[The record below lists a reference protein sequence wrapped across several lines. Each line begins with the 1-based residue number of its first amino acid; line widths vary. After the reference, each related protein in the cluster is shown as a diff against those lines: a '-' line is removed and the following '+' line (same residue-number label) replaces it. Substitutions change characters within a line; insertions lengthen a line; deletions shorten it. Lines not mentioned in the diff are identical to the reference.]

1 MALTKVTGDFIKAG
15 SITQGHLHSSHG
27 ITTTHITE
35 GDKLFFT
42 NARVDSRVGSLSTSN
57 LSEGTNLY
65 YTDARVDARIAAA
78 STSDLSE
85 GTNLYYTDARADARV
100 ALIVDSA
107 PGTLNT
113 LNELAAA
120 LGDDANFSTT
130 VTNSI
135 ALKAPL
141 ASPSFT
147 GNATF
152 AGGISV
158 SSPGS
163 SFYTTFKSA
172 NDYVI
177 GLKDS
182 ANTTQWWIKAYTNGN
197 FALHEN
203 NVGDKFTIAAGGNV
217 TFTGTLTASGYND
230 SNWNTAHGWGDH
242 ASAGYLTSSTGFPK
256 GADIGTSADL
266 DNYTSNGYYH
276 QNSNA
281 LAAGGSNYPSA
292 VAGMLTV
299 KADGVMV
306 YQTYQGYGANS
317 TWERKYYN
325 GSWQS
330 WHKQW
335 DSGEF
340 ANNSANWNTAYSWGN
355 HASAGYLTSYTETD
369 TLAAVTGRGASTS
382 SVVTLTG
389 GSKIVVQGATDG
401 GGSRGI
407 FMWTNTDSN
416 WGIYMSTPGSTNNI
430 GGGTAPSGLN
440 GETSHSIR
448 FRIASNAANGFIW
461 ENHNNAAL
469 MSLRGS
475 AGDLITSS
483 SMRSPIFYDSNNTTY
498 FLNPSASGGNALNT
512 IGDWRQT
519 TDTWSGEVS
528 GKMQYHGNHWYIQA
542 AGYVHFRNTSG
553 VNTFYVDSGGVGYI
567 SNYLT
572 GANSLRAPIFYDS
585 DDTAYYVNPATSSLL
600 KGVQINTTVSSAGSS
615 LKIYT
620 TTNHQYPQIHSNA
633 SLEAM
638 WNYKNTAAEWYVGIR
653 TSSQLVGT
661 SGFHFYNTT
670 SAQTVG
676 GWDINGHSYSI
687 ASSRAPIFYD
697 SNNTAYYLN
706 PQDQSSMYG
715 VAVRG
720 DNASTGTGNQIF
732 FWGSGNSTTSA
743 IGFKANGG
751 NFTNPTGNGDGYNT
765 YLTMDTAGRG
775 WVFRQGTGGSN
786 FTSLNNSG
794 WILNNGIW
802 QANASMRSPVFYDS
816 GNTNYYVDPTS
827 TSNLSKAIFNTSS
840 TGLPRQITI
849 KEDGDTENSMGSYP
863 GNWTSALNIQ
873 SNDGSTY
880 LWFSPLT
887 SNIPRIQTNYGQLDF
902 YMGNNTNRALHL
914 SGASA
919 RSEIFYDLNDTGYY
933 VDPASKSFLSTIH
946 FNGSVSGSGAGSEIG
961 RNHAYDTMEL
971 KGYGAEL
978 MIGAQHAEININ
990 YRTCNGGASS
1000 HTPTTWKWR
1009 AGTSSNWSDHYMG
1022 LIQSSSSMRAPVFYD
1037 SNDTGYY
1044 MNYLGGGTLRG
1055 NFQFA
1060 ANSTSTSYND
1070 ASIELRESNYT
1081 ANGTATPPFIGF
1093 HWGGVVASSI
1103 AIESNGRIAIRN
1115 NPGNAYEKFIASVIY
1130 ASSDVQS
1137 PIYYDSNDTAY
1148 YTDPAS
1154 TSSLKLLKTG
1164 QNHQSNA
1171 PRWDTSF
1178 YVAQSQHFYAHSS
1191 TQTMYLGESNTINI
1205 RSVGIASGSLRAP
1218 LFYDS
1223 NNTAYYAD
1231 PGSTSNMNAVTL
1243 VGTFSGQNGYF
1254 NQDLA
1259 VGFNSGAIGGK
1270 LNIQINSNNGIGV
1283 KNNLNGR
1290 SGVTGLLQYTS
1301 ASYASSGYNMVFQ
1314 AAPPSGSDT
1323 NMLLC
1328 YINGNIVNR
1337 FNSYGQYSDIKLKE
1351 NIVDTTPKL
1360 EDVKR
1365 IRIRNFNFKGDP
1377 YKQIG
1382 VVAQEFEEVFP
1393 GLVEDKE
1400 VPDEEGTTKT
1410 VKYSVLVP
1418 ILVKAMQEQQTIID
1432 DLKSRLETLENQ

>member
-27 ITTTHITE
+27 ITTTHIAE

-182 ANTTQWWIKAYTNGN
+182 ANTAQWWLKAYTNGS
-197 FALHEN
+197 FALHEDS
-203 NVGDKFTIAAGGNV
+203 VGDKFTIAAGGNV

-230 SNWNTAHGWGDH
+230 SNWNTA
-242 ASAGYLTSSTGFPK
+242 
-256 GADIGTSADL
+256 
-266 DNYTSNGYYH
+266 
-276 QNSNA
+276 
-281 LAAGGSNYPSA
+281 
-292 VAGMLTV
+292 
-299 KADGVMV
+299 
-306 YQTYQGYGANS
+306 YG
-317 TWERKYYN
+317 
-325 GSWQS
+325 
-330 WHKQW
+330 
-335 DSGEF
+335 
-340 ANNSANWNTAYSWGN
+340 WGN
-355 HASAGYLTSYTETD
+355 HASAGYLTSFDITTQTDGKYLRSNTADEATHRIVFSGCDTNNHDTIATSTGSLGAIEIYNNGVSKDAFMTFHVGSDFACYFGLDGGTNKLSVGGWSMGAASYEIYHAGNLPSLATLGYTGATNANYITNNNQLTNGAGYITSYTETD
-369 TLAAVTGRGASTS
+369 TLATVTGRGASTS

-448 FRIASNAANGFIW
+448 FRIASNASNGFIW

-483 SMRSPIFYDSNNTTY
+483 SMRSPIFYDSNNT
-498 FLNPSASGGNALNT
+498 
-512 IGDWRQT
+512 
-519 TDTWSGEVS
+519 
-528 GKMQYHGNHWYIQA
+528 
-542 AGYVHFRNTSG
+542 
-553 VNTFYVDSGGVGYI
+553 
-567 SNYLT
+567 
-572 GANSLRAPIFYDS
+572 
-585 DDTAYYVNPATSSLL
+585 
-600 KGVQINTTVSSAGSS
+600 
-615 LKIYT
+615 
-620 TTNHQYPQIHSNA
+620 
-633 SLEAM
+633 
-638 WNYKNTAAEWYVGIR
+638 
-653 TSSQLVGT
+653 
-661 SGFHFYNTT
+661 
-670 SAQTVG
+670 
-676 GWDINGHSYSI
+676 
-687 ASSRAPIFYD
+687 
-697 SNNTAYYLN
+697 AYYLN

-720 DNASTGTGNQIF
+720 DNANTGTGNQIF

-816 GNTNYYVDPTS
+816 
-827 TSNLSKAIFNTSS
+827 
-840 TGLPRQITI
+840 
-849 KEDGDTENSMGSYP
+849 
-863 GNWTSALNIQ
+863 
-873 SNDGSTY
+873 
-880 LWFSPLT
+880 
-887 SNIPRIQTNYGQLDF
+887 
-902 YMGNNTNRALHL
+902 
-914 SGASA
+914 
-919 RSEIFYDLNDTGYY
+919 
-933 VDPASKSFLSTIH
+933 
-946 FNGSVSGSGAGSEIG
+946 
-961 RNHAYDTMEL
+961 
-971 KGYGAEL
+971 
-978 MIGAQHAEININ
+978 
-990 YRTCNGGASS
+990 
-1000 HTPTTWKWR
+1000 
-1009 AGTSSNWSDHYMG
+1009 
-1022 LIQSSSSMRAPVFYD
+1022 
-1037 SNDTGYY
+1037 NDTGYY

-1081 ANGTATPPFIGF
+1081 SNGTATPPFIGF

-1115 NPGNAYEKFIASVIY
+1115 NPGNAYEKFIASVMY

-1178 YVAQSQHFYAHSS
+1178 YVAQSQHYYAHSS
-1191 TQTMYLGESNTINI
+1191 TQTMYLGESNTIEI

-1223 NNTAYYAD
+1223 NNTTYYAD

-1418 ILVKAMQEQQTIID
+1418 ILVKAMQEQQAIID

>member
-135 ALKAPL
+135 ATKLPL
-141 ASPSFT
+141 AGGTLTGALSGTSASF
-147 GNATF
+147 
-152 AGGISV
+152 S
-158 SSPGS
+158 
-163 SFYTTFKSA
+163 
-172 NDYVI
+172 
-177 GLKDS
+177 
-182 ANTTQWWIKAYTNGN
+182 
-197 FALHEN
+197 
-203 NVGDKFTIAAGGNV
+203 GNV
-217 TFTGTLTASGYND
+217 TASSGTGHFSVVNSSGYQLNGTYVMDSSRNLVNIAAITASGNVTGANLNI
-230 SNWNTAHGWGDH
+230 SNWD
-242 ASAGYLTSSTGFPK
+242 
-256 GADIGTSADL
+256 
-266 DNYTSNGYYH
+266 
-276 QNSNA
+276 
-281 LAAGGSNYPSA
+281 
-292 VAGMLTV
+292 
-299 KADGVMV
+299 
-306 YQTYQGYGANS
+306 
-317 TWERKYYN
+317 
-325 GSWQS
+325 
-330 WHKQW
+330 
-335 DSGEF
+335 
-340 ANNSANWNTAYSWGN
+340 TAYGWGN
-355 HASAGYLTSYTETD
+355 HASAGYLTSFDITTQTDGKYLRSNTADEATHRIVFSGCDTNNHDTIATSTGSLGAIEIYNNGVSKDAFMTFHVGSDFACYFGLDGGTNKLSVGGWSMGAASYEIYHAGNLPSLATLGYTGATNANYITNNNQLTNGAGYITSYTETD
-369 TLAAVTGRGASTS
+369 TLATVTGRGASTS

-389 GSKIVVQGATDG
+389 GSKIVVQGSTDG
-401 GGSRGI
+401 GASRGI
-407 FMWTNTDSN
+407 FMWNNTDSN

-448 FRIASNAANGFIW
+448 FRIASNASNGFIW

-519 TDTWSGEVS
+519 TDAWSGEVS
-528 GKMQYHGNHWYIQA
+528 GKMQYHSNHWYLQA

-553 VNTFYVDSGGVGYI
+553 VNTFYVDSGGVGYVN
-567 SNYLT
+567 NYLT

-585 DDTAYYVNPATSSLL
+585 GNTGYYVDPNSTSRLLNLDFGVAGYYLKAGDWGTRQQTPYGWIQFGPANTSHAHIYTDRSNFYFNKQIYVLGGSLINQNDIRAAIFYDINDTNYYVNPGVTSSNSTSHSARFRQSVWIGDSGTYNQNDGGWGARLIVSDDVHARIDVAQDADSMRSSWWSHTGNGGSVFGTITGHHQFLYSHNAKRQTLFNGYSQEEASYRAPIFYDSNDTAYYVNPASESKIVKLWINNGGAGGVGWSTGFNQGSGSNYWNQIQDASVARQRNFGGGGYDWYSSGGTEIMDLNNS
-600 KGVQINTTVSSAGSS
+600 GV
-615 LKIYT
+615 LF
-620 TTNHQYPQIHSNA
+620 
-633 SLEAM
+633 
-638 WNYKNTAAEWYVGIR
+638 AAADMR
-653 TSSQLVGT
+653 S
-661 SGFHFYNTT
+661 
-670 SAQTVG
+670 
-676 GWDINGHSYSI
+676 
-687 ASSRAPIFYD
+687 PIFYD

-720 DNASTGTGNQIF
+720 DNANTGTGNQIF

-751 NFTNPTGNGDGYNT
+751 NFTNPTGSGDGYNT

-775 WVFRQGTGGSN
+775 WVFRQGTGSSN
-786 FTSLNNSG
+786 FTSLYNSG

-802 QANASMRSPVFYDS
+802 QANASMRS
-816 GNTNYYVDPTS
+816 
-827 TSNLSKAIFNTSS
+827 
-840 TGLPRQITI
+840 
-849 KEDGDTENSMGSYP
+849 
-863 GNWTSALNIQ
+863 
-873 SNDGSTY
+873 
-880 LWFSPLT
+880 
-887 SNIPRIQTNYGQLDF
+887 
-902 YMGNNTNRALHL
+902 
-914 SGASA
+914 
-919 RSEIFYDLNDTGYY
+919 
-933 VDPASKSFLSTIH
+933 
-946 FNGSVSGSGAGSEIG
+946 
-961 RNHAYDTMEL
+961 
-971 KGYGAEL
+971 
-978 MIGAQHAEININ
+978 
-990 YRTCNGGASS
+990 
-1000 HTPTTWKWR
+1000 
-1009 AGTSSNWSDHYMG
+1009 
-1022 LIQSSSSMRAPVFYD
+1022 PVFYD

-1270 LNIQINSNNGIGV
+1270 VNIQINSNNGIGV

-1314 AAPPSGSDT
+1314 AVPPSGSDQ

>member
-27 ITTTHITE
+27 ITTTHIAE

-182 ANTTQWWIKAYTNGN
+182 ANTAQWWLKAYTNGS
-197 FALHEN
+197 FALHEDS
-203 NVGDKFTIAAGGNV
+203 VGDKFTIAAGGNV

-230 SNWNTAHGWGDH
+230 SNWNTA
-242 ASAGYLTSSTGFPK
+242 
-256 GADIGTSADL
+256 
-266 DNYTSNGYYH
+266 
-276 QNSNA
+276 
-281 LAAGGSNYPSA
+281 
-292 VAGMLTV
+292 
-299 KADGVMV
+299 
-306 YQTYQGYGANS
+306 YG
-317 TWERKYYN
+317 
-325 GSWQS
+325 
-330 WHKQW
+330 
-335 DSGEF
+335 
-340 ANNSANWNTAYSWGN
+340 WGN
-355 HASAGYLTSYTETD
+355 HASAGYLTSFDITTQTDGKYLRSNTADEATHRIVFSGCDTNNHDTIATSTGSLGAIEIYNNGVSKDAFMTFHVGSDFACYFGLDGGTNKLSVGGWSMGAASYEIYHAGNLPSLATLGYTGATNANYITNNNQLTNGAGYITSYTETD
-369 TLAAVTGRGASTS
+369 TLATVTGRGASTS

-448 FRIASNAANGFIW
+448 FRIASNASNGFIW

-483 SMRSPIFYDSNNTTY
+483 SMRSPIFYDSNDTNYYVDPNSTSRLLNLDFGVAGYYLKAGDWGTRQQTPYGWIQFGPANTSHAHIYTDRSNFY
-498 FLNPSASGGNALNT
+498 FNKQIYVLGGSLINQNDIRAAIFYDINDTNYYVNPGVTSSNSTSHSARFRQSVW
-512 IGDWRQT
+512 IGDSGTYNQNDGGWGARLIVSDDVHARIDVAQDADSMRSSWWSHTGNGGSVFGTITGHHQFLYSHNAKRQT
-519 TDTWSGEVS
+519 LF
-528 GKMQYHGNHWYIQA
+528 N
-542 AGYVHFRNTSG
+542 GYSQEEAS
-553 VNTFYVDSGGVGYI
+553 Y
-567 SNYLT
+567 
-572 GANSLRAPIFYDS
+572 RAPIFYDS
-585 DDTAYYVNPATSSLL
+585 NDTAYYVNPASESKIVKLWINNGGAGGVGWSTGFNQGSGSNYWNQIQDASVARQRNFGGGGYDWYSSGGTEIMDLNNS
-600 KGVQINTTVSSAGSS
+600 GV
-615 LKIYT
+615 LF
-620 TTNHQYPQIHSNA
+620 
-633 SLEAM
+633 
-638 WNYKNTAAEWYVGIR
+638 AAADMR
-653 TSSQLVGT
+653 S
-661 SGFHFYNTT
+661 
-670 SAQTVG
+670 
-676 GWDINGHSYSI
+676 
-687 ASSRAPIFYD
+687 PIFYD

-720 DNASTGTGNQIF
+720 DNANTGTGNQIF

-816 GNTNYYVDPTS
+816 
-827 TSNLSKAIFNTSS
+827 
-840 TGLPRQITI
+840 
-849 KEDGDTENSMGSYP
+849 
-863 GNWTSALNIQ
+863 
-873 SNDGSTY
+873 
-880 LWFSPLT
+880 
-887 SNIPRIQTNYGQLDF
+887 
-902 YMGNNTNRALHL
+902 
-914 SGASA
+914 
-919 RSEIFYDLNDTGYY
+919 
-933 VDPASKSFLSTIH
+933 
-946 FNGSVSGSGAGSEIG
+946 
-961 RNHAYDTMEL
+961 
-971 KGYGAEL
+971 
-978 MIGAQHAEININ
+978 
-990 YRTCNGGASS
+990 
-1000 HTPTTWKWR
+1000 
-1009 AGTSSNWSDHYMG
+1009 
-1022 LIQSSSSMRAPVFYD
+1022 
-1037 SNDTGYY
+1037 NDTGYY

-1081 ANGTATPPFIGF
+1081 SNGTATPPFIGF

-1115 NPGNAYEKFIASVIY
+1115 NPGNAYEKFIASVMY

-1178 YVAQSQHFYAHSS
+1178 YVAQSQHYYAHSS
-1191 TQTMYLGESNTINI
+1191 TQTMYLGESNTIEI

-1223 NNTAYYAD
+1223 NNTTYYAD